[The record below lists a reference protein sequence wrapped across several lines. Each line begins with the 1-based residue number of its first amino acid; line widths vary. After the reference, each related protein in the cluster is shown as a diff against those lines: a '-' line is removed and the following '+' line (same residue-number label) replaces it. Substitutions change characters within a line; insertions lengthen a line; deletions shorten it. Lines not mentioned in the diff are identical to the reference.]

1 MHYCKQFAKIM
12 IIVLSLAM
20 LMLSGCSMKS
30 DNYVGSQ
37 DSYGSRAPRKLGRGM
52 TNVVTSLFEI
62 PNQAVDMAAE
72 SDGPA
77 EQLAGYFGGFFVG
90 VAYSAGR
97 VVSGTYDI
105 VTSPFGGPA
114 GPTMDDEFITS
125 EFAHKTEA
133 TNDSFLDV
141 TGMPLN

>member
-1 MHYCKQFAKIM
+1 MHKSKQFAKI
-12 IIVLSLAM
+12 IITIISLAM

-37 DSYGSRAPRKLGRGM
+37 DSYGSRVPRKLGRGVINIF
-52 TNVVTSLFEI
+52 TSVVEI

-90 VAYSAGR
+90 VAYGAGR
-97 VVSGTYDI
+97 IVSGTYDI
-105 VTSPFGGPA
+105 VTAPFGGPA
-114 GPTMDDEFITS
+114 GPTMEDEFITS
-125 EFAHKTEA
+125 EFAYKTEV
-133 TNDSFLDV
+133 TDDSFLDV
-141 TGMPLN
+141 TSMPLN

>member
-1 MHYCKQFAKIM
+1 MHYYKQFTKIM
-12 IIVLSLAM
+12 IIVISLAM

-37 DSYGSRAPRKLGRGM
+37 ESYGSRAPRKLGRGM
-52 TNVVTSLFEI
+52 TNVFSSVLEI

-72 SDGPA
+72 SDGPV
-77 EQLAGYFGGFFVG
+77 EQFAGYFGGFFVG
-90 VAYSAGR
+90 VAYGAGR
-97 VVSGTYDI
+97 IVSGTYDI

-114 GPTMDDEFITS
+114 GPTMEDEFITS
-125 EFAHKTEA
+125 EFVYKTET

-141 TGMPLN
+141 TSMPLN